1 MLADGRVTRRRL
13 LAVGAAGAVAVGS
26 GLWLGASTA
35 GRWRN
40 RVVVVGGGLAGLAAA
55 YELRAAGFE
64 VVVLEARTRVGGRVH
79 TIRFPDGQHA
89 EAGGEYIDTIHH
101 TMRRYAR
108 HFALDL
114 EDVRRQGG
122 DLPAAVYVRGQR
134 RTAGA
139 VFNQESKRAATR
151 FDDRMAALGQRIS
164 ADDPRG
170 PELDRRSAAD
180 VLDELRLPSPAREWV
195 EHVTIRDDYTVEPS
209 QLSALFLAQGYK
221 LTEDLT
227 ASGVEAFRIRGGN
240 DQLPASFTRSL
251 GGAVHRGSAVTRVTA
266 LSDRVRVHVEGETV
280 DAGHCVIAAPLPPLR
295 EIEFAPALPALIADA
310 IAHLQYGIGTKTL
323 AQYASKV
330 WLSQGFDGDTLTDL
344 PISTTWEATDG
355 QKGRTGVLLVYTM
368 GRPGAAFT
376 ALPDARRIDEVAADV
391 DRIYPG
397 SRSQLGHAVTIAW
410 ARERYTGGT
419 YAAFAP
425 GQVTR
430 FWRELRRPVGRIHFA
445 GEHTDAFT
453 GYMEGALRS
462 GGRVARAIAGTGG

>member
-1 MLADGRVTRRRL
+1 V
-13 LAVGAAGAVAVGS
+13 AVAS
-26 GLWLGASTA
+26 GLWLGGSTA
-35 GRWRN
+35 GRWHN
-40 RVVVVGGGLAGLAAA
+40 RVVVVGAGLAGLAAA
-55 YELRAAGFE
+55 YELRAAGYE

-79 TIRFPDGQHA
+79 TVRFPNGQHA

-101 TMRRYAR
+101 SMRRYAR
-108 HFALDL
+108 RFALDL
-114 EDVRRQGG
+114 EVVRQQGS
-122 DLPAAVYVRGQR
+122 DLPSAVYTRGRR
-134 RTAGA
+134 RTFDAA
-139 VFNQESKRAATR
+139 FSRESKRAATR
-151 FDDRMAALGQRIS
+151 FDEHMDALAQRIDV
-164 ADDPRG
+164 DDPRG
-170 PELDRRSAAD
+170 PELDSRSAAD
-180 VLDELRLPSPAREWV
+180 VLDELRLPSPARELV
-195 EHVTIRDDYTVEPS
+195 EHATIRDDYTVEPS

-221 LTEDLT
+221 LTDNLP

-240 DQLPASFTRSL
+240 DQLPASFAARL
-251 GGAVHRGSAVTRVTA
+251 GSAIHLGSPVTRITA
-266 LSDRVRVHVEGETV
+266 SSDRVRVHVDGDTV

-295 EIEFAPALPALIADA
+295 EIEFSPALPASVANA

-323 AQYASKV
+323 AQYASRV

-368 GRPGAAFT
+368 GRPGSTFT

-397 SRSQLGHAVTIAW
+397 SRSQLRDAVTIAW
-410 ARERYTGGT
+410 ARERYSGGT

-430 FWRELRRPVGRIHFA
+430 FWRELRRPLGRIHFA
-445 GEHTDAFT
+445 GEHTDAFA

-462 GGRVARAIAGTGG
+462 GGRVARAIAGAGA